1 MKPIFR
7 AALVIANCLLV
18 LAVVGGA
25 ISRTQAVVESGRSV
39 FLKLA
44 PVDPRSLMQGDYMT
58 LRYAI
63 SGDDAFREGMAAA
76 ATRGRLLLKLD
87 EEGVGTFSRLDD
99 GSAEPAEDEVRLM
112 YRKFRRGWRF
122 GIESFF
128 FQEGLGEVYEVA
140 KYAELRVDPSGEAV
154 LVDLRSEGLGVLD
167 TRAGEAAGDGA
178 AGNR

>member
-1 MKPIFR
+1 M
-7 AALVIANCLLV
+7 VSV
-18 LAVVGGA
+18 LALWLPILVAAVFVFIVSSIMHMVFSYHNSDFGG
-25 ISRTQAVVESGRSV
+25 V
-39 FLKLA
+39 
-44 PVDPRSLMQGDYMT
+44 
-58 LRYAI
+58 
-63 SGDDAFREGMAAA
+63 
-76 ATRGRLLLKLD
+76 
-87 EEGVGTFSRLDD
+87 
-99 GSAEPAEDEVRLM
+99 PAEDEVRLM